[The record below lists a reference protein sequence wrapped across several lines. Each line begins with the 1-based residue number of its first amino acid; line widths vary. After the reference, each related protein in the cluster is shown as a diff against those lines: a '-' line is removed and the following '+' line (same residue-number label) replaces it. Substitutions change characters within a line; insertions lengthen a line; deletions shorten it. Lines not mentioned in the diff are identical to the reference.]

1 MSQQPV
7 FLKILVLVGA
17 GALLVSGASNAHPEL
32 SEPPV
37 CSSLGSGHS
46 TAFCKVINRPAQP
59 GVRDIELTLRAA
71 KVPVKVAG
79 YVVATESYDGVY
91 TPPLVETNPGSIIVI
106 NLINALPAPSQ
117 PGGMMVGHTNIH
129 THGLLVSPQNETDS
143 RGHGDNILIDLSQGN
158 SFRYSIQVP
167 SSLPAGTLDNP
178 APIRHPAG
186 LYWYHPHLHGLA
198 KEQVSGGMSGVI
210 SIGRGADSLVANQP
224 DGTRDQAATAAL
236 LKSTDERYLELK
248 DLQITTTV
256 APENAN
262 GSAAG
267 IWNSDSSPQ
276 FCGDVDLTNI
286 SDGYYHQ
293 LGATGDAA
301 KNLWLFTM
309 NGQRYPRI
317 TIKAGRNHL
326 WRIANLSA
334 TMTYRL
340 ELLDAGKPVTF
351 DVVSVDGV
359 VAGTADSTGS
369 VAGLR
374 RSELLLMPAGRAEI
388 LIRNDGAN
396 PGPGR
401 DLVLRT
407 AGLSTG
413 PDGDV
418 WPAVN
423 LAQVHLAG
431 TAPRSGVVIRS
442 LLPRPAQALLSG
454 TNPVPAA
461 PAAVSSHTPG
471 AACTRSVLQPG
482 EWRHI
487 VLSQDPMNFFIASE
501 IAKTGGSSS
510 DNIKAAAFPMGGIDW
525 DRDKHICVSLGHT
538 EIWEIDNIAKE
549 LHNFHLH
556 QTKFRLARR
565 EELQSIGVT
574 SGPVTDPTGIF
585 QSLGIDLA
593 AEGAN
598 GVTVWHDTLPVPLG
612 EPANPGKIYIVINF
626 RADQQAG
633 RYVFHCHI
641 LEHEDKGMMAGI
653 EVLRT
658 P

>member
-1 MSQQPV
+1 MSKQAV

-17 GALLVSGASNAHPEL
+17 IALIAYDPSDARPEL
-32 SEPPV
+32 LEPPL
-37 CSSLGSGHS
+37 CSGLGSGHS
-46 TAFCKVINRPAQP
+46 TASCKAVNRPGQP

-79 YVVATESYDGVY
+79 YVVTTESYDGVY

-106 NLINALPAPSQ
+106 NLIDDLPSPSQ
-117 PGGMMVGHTNIH
+117 PGDTMAGHTNIH

-143 RGHGDNILIDLSQGN
+143 RGHGDNILIDLSHGD

-167 SSLPAGTLDNP
+167 SSLAAGTLDNP
-178 APIRHPAG
+178 APIQHPAG

-210 SIGRGADSLVANQP
+210 SIGRGTDSLIANKR
-224 DGTRDQAATAAL
+224 DGTRDEAATAAL
-236 LKSTDERYLELK
+236 RKSTDERYLELK
-248 DLQITTTV
+248 DLQITTDV
-256 APENAN
+256 APESAK

-293 LGATGDAA
+293 RGASGDAA
-301 KNLWLFTM
+301 KNLWLFTV

-317 TIKAGRNHL
+317 TIGAGRNHL

-340 ELLDAGKPVTF
+340 ELLDAGNPVNF

-359 VAGTADSTGS
+359 VAGTADSPGS
-369 VAGLR
+369 MSGLQ

-396 PGPGR
+396 PGPDR

-413 PDGDV
+413 PDGDL
-418 WPAVN
+418 WPTVN

-431 TAPRSGVVIRS
+431 TARRSGVVIRT
-442 LLPRPAQALLSG
+442 LLPLKAQPILPGA
-454 TNPVPAA
+454 NPA
-461 PAAVSSHTPG
+461 PAALAAVPSHKPG
-471 AACTRSVLQPG
+471 AACTRSVLQTG
-482 EWRHI
+482 EWRRI
-487 VLSQDPMNFFIASE
+487 VLSQNTEKFFIASE
-501 IAKTGGSSS
+501 IAKADGSSS
-510 DNIKAAAFPMGGIDW
+510 DNISAAPFPMGGIDW
-525 DRDKHICVSLGHT
+525 DHDKHVCVALGHT
-538 EIWEIDNIAKE
+538 EIWEIQNIAKE

-565 EELQSIGVT
+565 EELQTIGVT
-574 SGPVTDPTGIF
+574 SGPVWDPTGIF
-585 QSLGIDLA
+585 KKLGIDLA

-598 GVTVWHDTLPVPLG
+598 GVTVWHDTLPIPLG
-612 EPANPGKIYIVINF
+612 EPGNPGKLYIVINF
-626 RADQQAG
+626 RADQQVG

-653 EVLRT
+653 EVLRIQ
-658 P
+658 